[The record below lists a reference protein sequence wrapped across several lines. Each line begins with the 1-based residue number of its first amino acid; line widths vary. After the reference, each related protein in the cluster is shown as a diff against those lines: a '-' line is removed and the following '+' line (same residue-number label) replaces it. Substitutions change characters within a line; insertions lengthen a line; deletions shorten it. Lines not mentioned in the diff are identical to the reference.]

1 MERGEESR
9 EAPLIAKSARKDL
22 GGCVCLSCWTS
33 EDLPPCRSLQGLDD
47 PSTVAPSSIQGLD
60 DPLHGGPILH
70 PVASE
75 DAFRLLDEAGV
86 TASASLHFVRLGV

>member
-9 EAPLIAKSARKDL
+9 EAPLIAKGARKDL

-33 EDLPPCRSLQGLDD
+33 EDLPPCRSPQGL
-47 PSTVAPSSIQGLD
+47 G

-86 TASASLHFVRLGV
+86 TASASLHFVLFGV